1 MRSCCS
7 SQKSDV
13 SDALVIWANPSQKNE
28 RFVWK
33 IRIFRMFLTV
43 CPLFM
48 PKSESLLWPVDL
60 HSFAFFKR
68 VTWVIHSRRS
78 LQKSDRE
85 RFAQV
90 THDKRATVSD
100 FLRSLMTKEQRE
112 RFVFFT
118 GESLFPSFALSLTKN
133 EQIAQKTSTNLSFVI
148 QEGLRNPVG
157 PLKFSP
163 TLQLHYTVT
172 LKSDWCK

>member
-1 MRSCCS
+1 M
-7 SQKSDV
+7 
-13 SDALVIWANPSQKNE
+13 
-28 RFVWK
+28 
-33 IRIFRMFLTV
+33 
-43 CPLFM
+43 
-48 PKSESLLWPVDL
+48 
-60 HSFAFFKR
+60 
-68 VTWVIHSRRS
+68 IHSRRS

-118 GESLFPSFALSLTKN
+118 GESLFLPSFALSLTKN

-172 LKSDWCK
+172 LKSD